1 MNRTRRIRYNAV
13 PTLLFLS
20 LTSIGASFGEIDPK
34 AEEVLRALSQ
44 KLLSAKTIQVKTLV
58 SVKVSQGE
66 VEKED
71 TTMGSLLLERPNK
84 VSLEVIGGKVPFTLM
99 SDGKEKTTLVPPL
112 AGYTVEPAGED
123 LTGMLT
129 GVAGNLANQQLPLT
143 AALFAED
150 PYEFFTSETTGIR
163 YEGEGTLGD
172 ILCHRLKVDQPGS
185 GMEMWIEKGDRPLI
199 HQVTPD
205 TSELQT
211 QLAAQSPGI
220 KIEMKIAFQDWV
232 LDEPLAEEQFAFVP
246 PEWAEKRETFLTS
259 APRQD
264 AAMELIGKEAPS
276 LEVPLLDGTQFNLAS
291 VKGQKI
297 VILDFWTTWC
307 GPCVMAL
314 PILAEVAELYKD
326 RGVVFVAVNI
336 EGVGPAE
343 VQSFVDR
350 KELDI
355 NVGVDEKQ
363 LAAGSY
369 RVGPIPQTVIV
380 GKEGVVQT
388 VHLGMAPNLKE
399 KLSEELDTLL
409 AGKDLYK

>member
-1 MNRTRRIRYNAV
+1 MIRNRNKRTQSLRA
-13 PTLLFLS
+13 LLCLFLTP
-20 LTSIGASFGEIDPK
+20 LGTSFAEIDSK
-34 AEEVLRALSQ
+34 AEEVLKGFSER
-44 KLLSAKTIQVKTLV
+44 LLAAKTIQVKTLV

-71 TTMGSLLLERPNK
+71 TTMGALLIERPNK

-123 LTGMLT
+123 LSGLLT
-129 GVAGNLANQQLPLT
+129 GVAGNLANQQLPLV
-143 AALFAED
+143 AALFAQD
-150 PYEFFTSETTGIR
+150 PYRFFTSETSGIR
-163 YEGEGTLGD
+163 YEGEGTVGGVT
-172 ILCHRLKVDQPGS
+172 CHRLKVEQPGS

-199 HQVTPD
+199 HQVLPD
-205 TSELQT
+205 TSDLET
-211 QLAAQSPGI
+211 QLAEQSPGI
-220 KIEMKIAFQDWV
+220 EIEMKIAFQDWI
-232 LDEPLAEEQFAFVP
+232 LDETLADEVFAFVP

-264 AAMELIGKEAPS
+264 AALELIGKEAPS
-276 LEVPLLDGTQFNLAS
+276 LEVPLLDGTQFSLQS
-291 VKGQKI
+291 VKGEKI

-314 PILAEVAELYKD
+314 PILAEVAELYADK
-326 RGVVFVAVNI
+326 GVVFVAVNI
-336 EGVGPAE
+336 EGVGPAI
-343 VQSFVDR
+343 VQNFMDQ

-363 LAAGSY
+363 LAAGKY

-388 VHLGMAPNLKE
+388 VHLGVAPNLKE
-399 KLSEELDTLL
+399 KLSQELDTLL